1 MLLTLLDRR
10 SLLGCSLASADVL
23 MSIADAGASAVSR
36 VDIAWGEA
44 PEGDVE
50 RTGASSRKTE
60 RLRGLLTN
68 GTTFSAAA
76 AAAAVAVLFGV
87 VMAVE
92 VCGYV

>member
-1 MLLTLLDRR
+1 VLLTLLDRR

-23 MSIADAGASAVSR
+23 ISIADAGTSAISR
-36 VDIAWGEA
+36 ADVAWGEA
-44 PEGDVE
+44 LDGDVE

-76 AAAAVAVLFGV
+76 AAAVVLFGV

-92 VCGYV
+92 ACGYV